1 MPRRRP
7 PIPTPPPEPPRPPV
21 GLPVR
26 LLVKGGALLL
36 GLALF
41 IAGLVALG
49 HFALEQIRDHDRYTI
64 PFASIECAPPPGLS
78 RAEFLE
84 EVQYLGRLPERLRV
98 LDDDLPAQLARAF
111 ALHPWVARVER
122 VEVTPSRQVR
132 VRLTHR
138 RPALAVR
145 VGERLRVVDSEGVLL
160 PSKAPTA
167 GLPVFEGQAPPPA
180 GPAGTRWGD
189 AAVEEAARAAAG
201 RSGFGPG

>member
-7 PIPTPPPEPPRPPV
+7 PIPTPPPEPPRPLV
-21 GLPVR
+21 RLPVR
-26 LLVKGGALLL
+26 LLVKVGALLL
-36 GLALF
+36 GLGLF
-41 IAGLVALG
+41 LAGLVALR
-49 HFALEQIRDHDRYTI
+49 HFAVEQIREDDRYSL
-64 PFASIECAPPPGLS
+64 PFAGIECDPPPELS

-98 LDDDLPAQLARAF
+98 LDDDLPEQLARAF

-122 VEVTPSRQVR
+122 VEVTRGCRVR

-138 RPALAVR
+138 RPALAVW
-145 VGERLRVVDSEGVLL
+145 VGERLRGVDDEGVLL
-160 PSKAPTA
+160 PGKAPTA

-189 AAVEEAARAAAG
+189 AAVEKAARTVAG
-201 RSGFGPG
+201 RSGPGPG